1 MYGTG
6 AQQPRMRLPT
16 ILTHVAQIVLAIAVL
31 GLAAYG
37 VDYISYNVLIYSL
50 VVVSRSLL
58 ISTIEC

>member
-1 MYGTG
+1 
-6 AQQPRMRLPT
+6 MRLPT